1 MVKKLHIY
9 IVLTLLNVNLLKGQS
24 KSNFDVE
31 FDKFKNDAAL
41 KHSSFELVVSDV
53 KSGKLIFAFNPEISL
68 TPASTLKVITTA
80 CSLQLMG
87 ENYTYKTY
95 IAVQGT
101 IIDSVLNGSLLILGS
116 GDPSLGSTNFV
127 ENAPDLVLK
136 SIVEKVKSKGIK
148 FINGNIIADVELFDD
163 APTPPNWL
171 WTDIGNYFGAGPAA
185 LNYADNKVEVYFKSG
200 KNPGDSTYLIKTEP
214 RVAGLS
220 IINNLTTGQ
229 QGSGDNCYFYGA
241 EFQNLRVARGT
252 IPPLKESFKVECSI
266 PDASLFMMQQLKNQ
280 LIASG
285 IKVSGEPTTSRILR
299 NLGIRKERKYNV
311 IDSLVSP
318 PLSKIV
324 YFTNIKSSNL
334 YAESLLKLNSLI
346 VSKQGNLSDGLKT
359 TEQFLK
365 NIGINTEGLKITD
378 GSGLSPMNKITGL
391 QQVQLLNYM
400 NKQSSSQSFI
410 NSLPVAGKSGSIASM
425 FKGTNAEGNLRAKSG
440 YINGV
445 RSYCGYYTNKNNEL
459 HSFSFIVNNYDLS
472 AGEMKR
478 KMEQIMIKLVEEL

>member
-1 MVKKLHIY
+1 
-9 IVLTLLNVNLLKGQS
+9 
-24 KSNFDVE
+24 
-31 FDKFKNDAAL
+31 
-41 KHSSFELVVSDV
+41 
-53 KSGKLIFAFNPEISL
+53 
-68 TPASTLKVITTA
+68 
-80 CSLQLMG
+80 
-87 ENYTYKTY
+87 
-95 IAVQGT
+95 
-101 IIDSVLNGSLLILGS
+101 
-116 GDPSLGSTNFV
+116 
-127 ENAPDLVLK
+127 
-136 SIVEKVKSKGIK
+136 
-148 FINGNIIADVELFDD
+148 
-163 APTPPNWL
+163 
-171 WTDIGNYFGAGPAA
+171 
-185 LNYADNKVEVYFKSG
+185 
-200 KNPGDSTYLIKTEP
+200 
-214 RVAGLS
+214 
-220 IINNLTTGQ
+220 
-229 QGSGDNCYFYGA
+229 
-241 EFQNLRVARGT
+241 
-252 IPPLKESFKVECSI
+252 
-266 PDASLFMMQQLKNQ
+266 MMQQLKNQ